1 MSSGGAEL
9 RRFVRVS
16 SEFRPREL
24 CGGRVAC
31 HVSRC
36 RVVCT
41 VVLRCFVCVVSC
53 GVAVLGRCV
62 CAIKNPSFPRAAIL
76 WGLSF
81 IFRCRDPCAATAVTC
96 LTSFAGGC
104 YCLPR
109 PPTRCPAAMPPSRR
123 GSGRPGALHPLLLLG
138 LLVGRAASILSYSA
152 EEELAADLEAPGVLA
167 GAALRL
173 ATAHNEV
180 VFVVTGPDATSM
192 QMANNS
198 LVTLAGV
205 GLRRHTMMMADSW
218 DTCKQMGVMVTDHR
232 HSNLG
237 PTDLQRRPADSV
249 LAPHCALP
257 ALRVLLELTRAQGPA
272 DPTRR
277 EYR

>member
-1 MSSGGAEL
+1 MA
-9 RRFVRVS
+9 V
-16 SEFRPREL
+16 
-24 CGGRVAC
+24 
-31 HVSRC
+31 VSRVMSLDVVLCALSCCDVLCALC
-36 RVVCT
+36 RVVLPCS
-41 VVLRCFVCVVSC
+41 VDVCVLLKTQASRARRFYGVSHS
-53 GVAVLGRCV
+53 
-62 CAIKNPSFPRAAIL
+62 SFVVGTLPPLTSRG
-76 WGLSF
+76 WGL
-81 IFRCRDPCAATAVTC
+81 
-96 LTSFAGGC
+96 
-104 YCLPR
+104 R

-123 GSGRPGALHPLLLLG
+123 GSGRSGALHPLLLLG

>member
-1 MSSGGAEL
+1 MPTSGL
-9 RRFVRVS
+9 
-16 SEFRPREL
+16 
-24 CGGRVAC
+24 
-31 HVSRC
+31 
-36 RVVCT
+36 
-41 VVLRCFVCVVSC
+41 
-53 GVAVLGRCV
+53 
-62 CAIKNPSFPRAAIL
+62 
-76 WGLSF
+76 
-81 IFRCRDPCAATAVTC
+81 
-96 LTSFAGGC
+96 
-104 YCLPR
+104 
-109 PPTRCPAAMPPSRR
+109 
-123 GSGRPGALHPLLLLG
+123 GSGRPVALHPLLLLLG
-138 LLVGRAASILSYSA
+138 LLVGRAASRLPFAA

-167 GAALRL
+167 AAARRL